1 MLKVYKNIRK
11 ASSTFVREYIS
22 TTKSARNDIEYQKT
36 LLLLLFF
43 YNNIYYQIFK
53 TLSNETKQLSN
64 KPRCNIWW
72 FLCFKIVAK
81 VL

>member
-22 TTKSARNDIEYQKT
+22 TTKSARNDIEYQKPL

-43 YNNIYYQIFK
+43 FTIIYTIRYLTYYQMK
-53 TLSNETKQLSN
+53 QSNYLINPGVIYSGSFSLK
-64 KPRCNIWW
+64 
-72 FLCFKIVAK
+72 
-81 VL
+81 

>member
-22 TTKSARNDIEYQKT
+22 TTKSARNDIEYQKPL

-43 YNNIYYQIFK
+43 LQ
-53 TLSNETKQLSN
+53 
-64 KPRCNIWW
+64 
-72 FLCFKIVAK
+72 
-81 VL
+81 